1 MIVRAIRGKPGDD
14 TGFSQP
20 SPPLDLLLSQL
31 DPSPRN
37 LNQIAAVLPV
47 DMFRHVEALGRT
59 IKVEVTFGFHVPPFW
74 YLWPYLKTGT
84 PVRSTPGFPVE
95 RFKEQWPCRLKAK
108 PSLGRSIDDRR
119 LFL

>member
-1 MIVRAIRGKPGDD
+1 MIVRAIWGKPGDD
-14 TGFSQP
+14 AGFSQS